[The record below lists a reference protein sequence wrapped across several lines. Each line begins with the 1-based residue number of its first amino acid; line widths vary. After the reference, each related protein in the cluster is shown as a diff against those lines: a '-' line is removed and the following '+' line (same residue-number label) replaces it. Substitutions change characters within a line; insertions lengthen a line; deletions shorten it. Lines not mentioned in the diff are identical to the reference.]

1 MTREISQ
8 TVTDGESNDQAIDG
22 ATGGEPGETDAGSQR
37 AAASVTEETRAEVL
51 KRDRYHCQVCGRD
64 GPQRGGLATLEIHH
78 IEDDPDGI
86 DRNDPE
92 NLTTLCRAC
101 HNWVHQQA
109 TRDDA
114 PVNLTEADLSVLL
127 PQDIEIL
134 RFLADAGPARTGEIA
149 AALTAGPSVTTVRER
164 LAVLMG
170 LDNQVASRDR
180 QIVDQDADT
189 GEWGLVEQIEHS
201 ARGHIPT
208 DPQALIQRVEDEQVR
223 QALNRGC
230 DRGTVMDVLDVSRR
244 TTFHKE
250 KRARAYDFPLSAFR
264 RGGNGGQHPAGSGT
278 TETVD
283 DVEGGSDDGDE
294 QQRLDV
300 VRRGGKDGSPTDHV
314 GAEPSVQS
322 VRSGGGDA
330 KSVSG
335 DEEVVV
341 REQLQAAITAL
352 QRINTEL

>member
-1 MTREISQ
+1 M
-8 TVTDGESNDQAIDG
+8 TDGESNDQAIGG
-22 ATGGEPGETDAGSQR
+22 ATGGEAGETDAGSQR

-51 KRDRYHCQVCGRD
+51 ERDRYHCQVCGRD

-86 DRNDPE
+86 DRNDRE

-114 PVNLTEADLSVLL
+114 PVELTEADLSVLL

-149 AALTAGPSVTTVRER
+149 AALTADPSVTTVRER

-170 LDNQVASRDR
+170 LDNQVESRDR

-250 KRARAYDFPLSAFR
+250 KRARAYGFPLDAFR
-264 RGGNGGQHPAGSGT
+264 RGGNGGQHPAGDAGSEMTDEVAVDSSGA
-278 TETVD
+278 
-283 DVEGGSDDGDE
+283 DE
-294 QQRLDV
+294 QQRLDSV
-300 VRRGGKDGSPTDHV
+300 VHGVEDGSQTDFE
-314 GAEPSVQS
+314 GSRESAQDSRNGRDDETTPSE
-322 VRSGGGDA
+322 G
-330 KSVSG
+330 K
-335 DEEVVV
+335 VVV
-341 REQLQAAITAL
+341 REQLQTAITAL